1 MEAKMSKSIKTSILI
16 RIDRTLH
23 KKLKIR
29 AINENKTLQ
38 KLVNEILERV

>member
-1 MEAKMSKSIKTSILI
+1 MKKEKTNFVLIKV
-16 RIDRTLH
+16 DKELH

-38 KLVNEILERV
+38 QLTNEILEKA